1 MMKCIAP
8 KIGWQ
13 MTERVM
19 FLLDTSLREYVSVYE
34 EEEISSSNFNE
45 S

>member
-8 KIGWQ
+8 K
-13 MTERVM
+13 TERVM

-34 EEEISSSNFNE
+34 EEEISSSNFHE